1 MTYEGLRLKVLKYY
15 RMAFAKQRKK
25 QLKNTDFTIISNNC
39 WGGMVYESYDLPK
52 ESPTTGLFFMS
63 SDYIKFL
70 SDIKGY
76 LAKELTFIAPKAS
89 KHLDFLKS
97 DKRFGS
103 YPIGVLG
110 DIEIMFLHY
119 HSEKEASEKWQRRIQ
134 RINWDKLI
142 VKFNDQNGCTVDD
155 VKAYAKLPYKNK
167 LFFTIKDWSVEK
179 WGGYCKIRQFTADT
193 CVTASHEPFGRN
205 RYVDLTKM
213 INAL

>member
-15 RMAFAKQRKK
+15 RRVFAKQRKK
-25 QLKNTDFTIISNNC
+25 HLSNTEFTIISNNC

-52 ESPTTGLFFMS
+52 ESPTTGLFFMA

-76 LAKELTFIAPKAS
+76 LSQELTFIDPKAS
-89 KHLDFLKS
+89 KYLDFLKS
-97 DKRFGS
+97 DKRFES
-103 YPIGVLG
+103 YPIGILG

-142 VKFNDQNGCTVDD
+142 VKFNDQNGCTDHD
-155 VKAYAKLPYKNK
+155 VEAYSKLPYKNK
-167 LFFTIKDWSVEK
+167 LFFTIKDWPVAK
-179 WGGYCKIRQFTADT
+179 WGGTARSDSLQT
-193 CVTASHEPFGRN
+193 IPV
-205 RYVDLTKM
+205 
-213 INAL
+213 

>member
-1 MTYEGLRLKVLKYY
+1 
-15 RMAFAKQRKK
+15 MAFAKQRKK

-52 ESPTTGLFFMS
+52 ESPTTGLFFMA

-76 LAKELTFIAPKAS
+76 LAKELTFIDPKAS
-89 KHLDFLKS
+89 KHWDFLKS

-110 DIEIMFLHY
+110 DIGIMFLHY
-119 HSEKEASEKWQRRIQ
+119 HSEKEASEKWKRRIQ
-134 RINWDKLI
+134 RIKWDKLI

-179 WGGYCKIRQFTADT
+179 WGGTARSGSLQQIP
-193 CVTASHEPFGRN
+193 A
-205 RYVDLTKM
+205 
-213 INAL
+213 